1 MTLSGFLAGE
11 GDRSAGRG
19 DWVNIGIVGSRG
31 SVLDNVGR
39 ADREKIY
46 EHQIIMDCSYE
57 GQDCQHPV
65 LPANK

>member
-1 MTLSGFLAGE
+1 MLTLSGFLAGE

-46 EHQIIMDCSYE
+46 E
-57 GQDCQHPV
+57 
-65 LPANK
+65 